1 MDQKANRNPEWMDVS
16 TTRDEQIDSS
26 LVLACNSDIL
36 DEMRWDEMSVKH
48 ICTNMTGWIRND
60 EELARISQQVE
71 IVKEHQP
78 PPRLQYH

>member
-36 DEMRWDEMSVKH
+36 DEM
-48 ICTNMTGWIRND
+48 G
-60 EELARISQQVE
+60 
-71 IVKEHQP
+71 
-78 PPRLQYH
+78 